1 MTLIER
7 GGLLLLLLALTAVR
21 CRCGYLSPADAA
33 AYPGVQLA
41 EVAGGGGA
49 VSPAGGMAL
58 GSYKYDFNITVDNT
72 VHTLPIGLGS
82 DSVVEDAA
90 STFCG
95 KFNLDP
101 PDCASLR
108 DQVEATVLAA
118 RDNVAAHLQPTAKAM
133 MFDAGA
139 DPGLMRQ
146 AVALFAE
153 AILHARSPPWTT
165 TVPSAT
171 TGHAEEDHPGRARA
185 FYGQRDLAFRH
196 NLAVLENIWAT
207 MDDIGGLKS
216 KAITL
221 PTQMKTTP
229 RADMERRGSPF
240 ITHAS
245 KLNHDAEQISNLIN
259 NGKLPTKFWRVVH
272 DYIEV
277 ATSRPD
283 TEEVSDHQYF
293 VMSMEQFT
301 KVGRFFNTL
310 LYLPPTKPL
319 PHAVNPDLD
328 FAALEESYLSSD
340 PNILFFD
347 NFLTPEA
354 LQGLIDF
361 CNEGTIYFDTR
372 EGYLGA
378 YLDEGL
384 GTPLLLQ
391 IADELRWRFP
401 MIVGDLPLGNAW
413 SYKYDSTGKGIR
425 IHADQAVVNLN
436 FWITPD
442 DANLD
447 PTSGGLVVYER
458 PPPEDWT
465 FADYNHFQNE
475 GKIKD
480 YVAGGKNVVVPYRQ
494 NRLVMFHSKLFHK
507 TDSHRFKKGL
517 FNRRI
522 NLTFLFGS
530 G

>member
-1 MTLIER
+1 M
-7 GGLLLLLLALTAVR
+7 LTPPPPSTPHHPS
-21 CRCGYLSPADAA
+21 GTSF
-33 AYPGVQLA
+33 
-41 EVAGGGGA
+41 
-49 VSPAGGMAL
+49 STWT
-58 GSYKYDFNITVDNT
+58 NIN
-72 VHTLPIGLGS
+72 
-82 DSVVEDAA
+82 
-90 STFCG
+90 
-95 KFNLDP
+95 
-101 PDCASLR
+101 
-108 DQVEATVLAA
+108 
-118 RDNVAAHLQPTAKAM
+118 
-133 MFDAGA
+133 
-139 DPGLMRQ
+139 
-146 AVALFAE
+146 
-153 AILHARSPPWTT
+153 RSESTT
-165 TVPSAT
+165 TPCSTCRPRSRSRTPS
-171 TGHAEEDHPGRARA
+171 
-185 FYGQRDLAFRH
+185 
-196 NLAVLENIWAT
+196 
-207 MDDIGGLKS
+207 
-216 KAITL
+216 
-221 PTQMKTTP
+221 
-229 RADMERRGSPF
+229 
-240 ITHAS
+240 TH
-245 KLNHDAEQISNLIN
+245 
-259 NGKLPTKFWRVVH
+259 
-272 DYIEV
+272 
-277 ATSRPD
+277 
-283 TEEVSDHQYF
+283 
-293 VMSMEQFT
+293 
-301 KVGRFFNTL
+301 
-310 LYLPPTKPL
+310 
-319 PHAVNPDLD
+319 LD

-347 NFLTPEA
+347 NFLTPDA

-361 CNEGTIYFDTR
+361 CNEGTIYFVTR

-391 IADELRWRFP
+391 IVDELRWRFP

-475 GKIKD
+475 GKIKN